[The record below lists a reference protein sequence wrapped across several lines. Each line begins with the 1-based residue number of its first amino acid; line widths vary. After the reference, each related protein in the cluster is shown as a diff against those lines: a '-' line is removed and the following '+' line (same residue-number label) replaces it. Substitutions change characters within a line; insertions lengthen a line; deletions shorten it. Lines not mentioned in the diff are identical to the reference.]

1 MLGRKKNLAG
11 CIAFV
16 VLGLLFLVVGPDRQT
31 HLVGLLCVLFFGG
44 CGLALEL
51 MRPSPR
57 GLASPRPVEIG
68 SERGRLFALGRARQ
82 AAMLFAQLTIIAGC
96 AVVVLLGQLIGVI
109 VAVVFGAF
117 AVVPPVRG
125 LLRPRG
131 LALTP
136 TRIVTL
142 GFGQGEVAW
151 DDVEAVGTVQQ
162 GPALL
167 LGIDATDV
175 RGLSAFASLHR
186 RFLPADIAVPADDAE
201 ALMRTLVIYLEQPER
216 RPELAQM
223 A

>member
-1 MLGRKKNLAG
+1 MRGRKRNVAG

-16 VLGLLFLVVGPDRQT
+16 GLGVVFLVLGPDREAR
-31 HLVGLLCVLFFGG
+31 LVGLMSVLLGGG
-44 CGLALEL
+44 CGLAIEL

-57 GLASPRPVEIG
+57 GLASPRTVEIG

-82 AAMLFAQLTIIAGC
+82 AATLLAQLAIIAGC
-96 AVVVLLGQLIGVI
+96 AVLVLLGQLIGVI
-109 VAVVFGAF
+109 AAVVFGAF
-117 AVVPPVRG
+117 AAIPTARG

-136 TRIVTL
+136 TRIVTV

-151 DDVEAVGTVQQ
+151 DDVAAVTTLRQ
-162 GPALL
+162 GPMLL
-167 LGIDATDV
+167 LGIEADEV
-175 RGLSAFASLHR
+175 RGRSALVRLSR

-201 ALMRTLVIYLEQPER
+201 ALMHTLVVYLERPER
-216 RPELAQM
+216 RRELAQP